1 MRLAWRLINWSTSPA
16 DGMSRPCR
24 IRSFCGA
31 ASSCFVG
38 PHRWWESENCLFTAT
53 SWLIFTVLLIHFLR
67 HFFLSLTATPGGM
80 ITGDLLA
87 GAWCIHIFL
96 IEEFIPEQVV
106 ADFLV
111 FFFTGYEGCR
121 HIVGVGI
128 ARASIFFVSEMI
140 RITANWDGRACVRS

>member
-1 MRLAWRLINWSTSPA
+1 MRR
-16 DGMSRPCR
+16 G
-24 IRSFCGA
+24 
-31 ASSCFVG
+31 
-38 PHRWWESENCLFTAT
+38 
-53 SWLIFTVLLIHFLR
+53 VLLLR
-67 HFFLSLTATPGGM
+67 RSAPVVGVGKLFIYCHQLVNFHRASHSFSSSFFFPLTAAPGGM

-87 GAWCIHIFL
+87 GARRIHIFL

-140 RITANWDGRACVRS
+140 RITAN